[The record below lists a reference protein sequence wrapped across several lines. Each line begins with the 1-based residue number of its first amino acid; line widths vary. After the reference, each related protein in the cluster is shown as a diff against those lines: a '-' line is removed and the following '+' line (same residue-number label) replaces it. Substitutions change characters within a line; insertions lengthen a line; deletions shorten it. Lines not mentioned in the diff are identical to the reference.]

1 MNSASGLPKY
11 KVVFMGCPDFA
22 VPALKA
28 LCEDSDFSVEAVYC
42 MPDKPKGRGKKTAM
56 TPVKEFALSRE
67 LEVCTPSS
75 FKKFPEEIE
84 KLASFKPDFL
94 VVVAYGL
101 ILTQKVLDIP
111 TIAAV
116 NLHASLLPKFRGPSP
131 IHHAILEGES
141 KTGNTVMLM
150 NSKMDEGDMLA
161 VNEVEIVA
169 DETVETLHDKLCFSG
184 SALLLKALKD
194 FAEKKISPVVQD
206 HSKATYTCKISPQM
220 AQIDWNLEAPA
231 IERLIRAM
239 NPFPGAW
246 FNHCEDRIKVFSA
259 KVSETNTSNSA
270 PGTVLKFS
278 PGEGFI
284 IACGKNSAI
293 SLLELQKPGRGK
305 LPVKDFLLGFR
316 LKTDKL

>member
-1 MNSASGLPKY
+1 
-11 KVVFMGCPDFA
+11 
-22 VPALKA
+22 VPSLKA
-28 LCEDSDFSVEAVYC
+28 LCEDPAFSIEAVYC

-56 TPVKEFALSRE
+56 TPVKEFALSRG

-84 KLASFKPDFL
+84 KLATYKPDFL

-101 ILTQKVLDIP
+101 ILTQQVLDIP

-131 IHHAILEGES
+131 IHHAILEGEN

-161 VNEVEIVA
+161 VNEVEICPS
-169 DETVETLHDKLCFSG
+169 ETVETLHDKLCYSG
-184 SALLLKALKD
+184 SPLLISALKGY
-194 FAEKKISPVVQD
+194 AKKEITPKAQD
-206 HSKATYTCKISPQM
+206 HAKATYTCKISPQM
-220 AQIDWNLEAPA
+220 AEIDWQASA
-231 IERLIRAM
+231 TCIEKKIRAM

-246 FNHCEDRIKVFSA
+246 FNHNNDRIKVYSA
-259 KVSETNTSNSA
+259 KVSQESTNNA
-270 PGTVLKFS
+270 LPGTLLKAS
-278 PGEGFI
+278 PNEGLI
-284 IACGKNSAI
+284 IACGNGSSI

-305 LPVKDFLLGFR
+305 LPVKDFLLGF
-316 LKTDKL
+316 KFQTGKL